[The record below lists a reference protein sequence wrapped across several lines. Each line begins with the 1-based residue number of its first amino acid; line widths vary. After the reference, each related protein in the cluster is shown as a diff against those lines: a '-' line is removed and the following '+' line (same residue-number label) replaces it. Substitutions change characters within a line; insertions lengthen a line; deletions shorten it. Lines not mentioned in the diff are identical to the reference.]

1 MTQFPHD
8 EFVKEYIPDLIG
20 EYGLAKAG
28 EIVGSEMREIDVFF
42 IPQKPVPTTPETL
55 GLLGKLAQTTCLFEV
70 FRNSIETHQ
79 IIECLSKL
87 FDVQGKQRREKRK
100 NKETISDNEIP
111 FLWILTPTLSSNKLE
126 NFSAQ
131 LNKNIY
137 GNGVYLFPPSLRSGL
152 VVIHQLPV
160 NQETLWLRMLGK
172 GNVQQKAIEELKN
185 LPPDY
190 PHKDNIIELVLNLL
204 TMLESN
210 QKEGNILQPEDREL
224 VMKLSPVYLERLA
237 ENKQQGILEG
247 LQQGLQQGLEQL
259 QERIDRDK
267 ELIIRQL
274 TKKLG
279 VINAD
284 LQTQVKALNIDNLE
298 TLAEDF
304 LDFNSIE
311 DLQQWLSKF

>member
-8 EFVKEYIPDLIG
+8 EFVKEYIPELIG

-28 EIVGSEMREIDVFF
+28 ETVGSEMREIDVFF

-100 NKETISDNEIP
+100 NKEIISDNEIP

-131 LNKNIY
+131 LNENIY

-185 LPPDY
+185 LPLDY

-237 ENKQQGILEG
+237 EKEQIGIQKG
-247 LQQGLQQGLEQL
+247 LQQ
-259 QERIDRDK
+259 RIDRDK
-267 ELIIRQL
+267 ELIIRLIQR
-274 TKKLG
+274 KLG
-279 VINAD
+279 IINAD
-284 LQTQVKALNIDNLE
+284 LQTQVKALNIDDLE
-298 TLAEDF
+298 TLAEDLF
-304 LDFNSIE
+304 DMDSLE
-311 DLQQWLSKF
+311 DLQQWLSNY